1 MNVETPFLLSG
12 IFLSVLCPITVLA
25 NSFLLLAIYKDPLKT
40 FHGPTACFLLAL
52 SIIDLISGLVA
63 EPLVITCYF
72 LSYRGHHPSNKILEI
87 TGVVTAILTN
97 VSFFIV
103 LAFSLVQYI
112 VVAHPLRSKELVTT
126 RRTQALLVI
135 ISLYAIL
142 FEMTRYMG
150 LPLDVLEKIDLH
162 LHSTFSLLLTIIIY
176 ILLQKAFRR
185 QMVELSATLTK
196 GTELTEVRVELQEGK
211 SESSSQNE
219 KQQKQRL
226 QVKRQFVRLN
236 LIIIIVLL
244 VCSQPSALLW
254 HLYLYSGES
263 IKYNQTLFQIRVIAE
278 LKHAL
283 LEISSRSICVRLE
296 NIQVPRSFEKS
307 TLLKLIML

>member
-1 MNVETPFLLSG
+1 
-12 IFLSVLCPITVLA
+12 
-25 NSFLLLAIYKDPLKT
+25 
-40 FHGPTACFLLAL
+40 
-52 SIIDLISGLVA
+52 
-63 EPLVITCYF
+63 
-72 LSYRGHHPSNKILEI
+72 
-87 TGVVTAILTN
+87 
-97 VSFFIV
+97 
-103 LAFSLVQYI
+103 
-112 VVAHPLRSKELVTT
+112 
-126 RRTQALLVI
+126 
-135 ISLYAIL
+135 
-142 FEMTRYMG
+142 MG

-196 GTELTEVRVELQEGK
+196 GIELTEVRVELQEGK

-278 LKHAL
+278 NTLFLKFL
-283 LEISSRSICVRLE
+283 LDPFVFAWRI
-296 NIQVPRSFEKS
+296 PRYRE
-307 TLLKLIML
+307 TLRRVLC

>member
-1 MNVETPFLLSG
+1 MNVETSFLLSG

-40 FHGPTACFLLAL
+40 FHGPTACFLIAL
-52 SIIDLISGLVA
+52 SIVDLISGLV
-63 EPLVITCYF
+63 PVPMVSTCYF
-72 LSYRGHHPSNKILEI
+72 VLYRGHHKQIHCHKIFEI
-87 TGVVTAILTN
+87 AGIVAAILTN
-97 VSFFIV
+97 LSFFIV

-162 LHSTFSLLLTIIIY
+162 WLHSTFSLLLTIIIY
-176 ILLQKAFRR
+176 ILLQKAIRR

-263 IKYNQTLFQIRVIAE
+263 IKYNQTLFQIRVIADNTLC
-278 LKHAL
+278 LKFLLDPFVFAWRIPRYRETLRRAL
-283 LEISSRSICVRLE
+283 C
-296 NIQVPRSFEKS
+296 
-307 TLLKLIML
+307 

>member
-1 MNVETPFLLSG
+1 MMNVQTTFLLSG

-40 FHGPTACFLLAL
+40 FHGPTSCFLVAL
-52 SIIDLISGLVA
+52 SIVDLISGLVP
-63 EPLVITCYF
+63 EPMVSTCYF
-72 LSYRGHHPSNKILEI
+72 LWYRGLHCPKIFEI
-87 TGVVTAILTN
+87 AGIVAAILTN
-97 VSFFIV
+97 LSFFIV
-103 LAFSLVQYI
+103 LVFSLVQYI

-126 RRTQALLVI
+126 RKTRALLVI
-135 ISLYAIL
+135 ISLYAVL

-176 ILLQKAFRR
+176 MLLQKAFRR
-185 QMVELSATLTK
+185 QMVEVSATLTT

-254 HLYLYSGES
+254 HLYLYSGER
-263 IKYNQTLFQIRVIAE
+263 IKYSQTLFQIRVIAE
-278 LKHAL
+278 NTLYLKFLLDPFVFAWRIPRYREAL
-283 LEISSRSICVRLE
+283 RRALC
-296 NIQVPRSFEKS
+296 
-307 TLLKLIML
+307 

>member
-1 MNVETPFLLSG
+1 MNVERSFLLSG

-52 SIIDLISGLVA
+52 SIIDLISGLVT

-72 LSYRGHHPSNKILEI
+72 LSYRGHPTNKILEI

-97 VSFFIV
+97 LSFLIV

-135 ISLYAIL
+135 ISPYAIL

-196 GTELTEVRVELQEGK
+196 GTELTESGH
-211 SESSSQNE
+211 ESGTARR
-219 KQQKQRL
+219 KIRIKFT
-226 QVKRQFVRLN
+226 KR
-236 LIIIIVLL
+236 
-244 VCSQPSALLW
+244 
-254 HLYLYSGES
+254 ETTET
-263 IKYNQTLFQIRVIAE
+263 TLT
-278 LKHAL
+278 
-283 LEISSRSICVRLE
+283 S
-296 NIQVPRSFEKS
+296 
-307 TLLKLIML
+307 

>member
-12 IFLSVLCPITVLA
+12 IFLSVFCPITVLA
-25 NSFLLLAIYKDPLKT
+25 NSSLLLAIYKDPLRT

-135 ISLYAIL
+135 ISPYAIL

-278 LKHAL
+278 NTLYLKFLLDPFVFAWRIPRYRKTLRRAL
-283 LEISSRSICVRLE
+283 C
-296 NIQVPRSFEKS
+296 
-307 TLLKLIML
+307 

>member
-1 MNVETPFLLSG
+1 MNVETSFLLSG

-25 NSFLLLAIYKDPLKT
+25 NSFLLLAIYKDPLKA
-40 FHGPTACFLLAL
+40 FHGPTACSLIAL
-52 SIIDLISGLVA
+52 SIVDLISGLV
-63 EPLVITCYF
+63 PVPMVSTCYF
-72 LSYRGHHPSNKILEI
+72 VLYRGHHKQIHCNKIFEI
-87 TGVVTAILTN
+87 AGIVGAILTN
-97 VSFFIV
+97 LSFFIV

-126 RRTQALLVI
+126 RKTRALLVI
-135 ISLYAIL
+135 TSLYAIL

-176 ILLQKAFRR
+176 MLLQKAFRR
-185 QMVELSATLTK
+185 QMVGISATLTT
-196 GTELTEVRVELQEGK
+196 GTELTEVRVEPQGRK

-226 QVKRQFVRLN
+226 KVQRQFVRLN

-254 HLYLYSGES
+254 HLYLYSSES
-263 IKYNQTLFQIRVIAE
+263 VKDSQTLFQIRVIAE
-278 LKHAL
+278 NTLYLKFLLDPFVFAWRIPRYRETLRRAL
-283 LEISSRSICVRLE
+283 C
-296 NIQVPRSFEKS
+296 
-307 TLLKLIML
+307 